1 VQPTLELGG
10 THEVVTLVIAPDDIK
25 AEGTSVDFVHSLL
38 RECKLYGV
46 VFGIAA
52 AVWCASYSAYVD
64 ERFYRTQ
71 WLAGPDEQPKAF
83 AETDMDEDEV
93 AGLDP

>member
-1 VQPTLELGG
+1 MEPTLELGG
-10 THEVVTLVIAPDDIK
+10 THGVVTLATAPDDIK
-25 AEGTSVDFVHSLL
+25 AEGSAVDFVHSLL

-64 ERFYRTQ
+64 ERFYRTV

-83 AETDMDEDEV
+83 AEIEADEDEV